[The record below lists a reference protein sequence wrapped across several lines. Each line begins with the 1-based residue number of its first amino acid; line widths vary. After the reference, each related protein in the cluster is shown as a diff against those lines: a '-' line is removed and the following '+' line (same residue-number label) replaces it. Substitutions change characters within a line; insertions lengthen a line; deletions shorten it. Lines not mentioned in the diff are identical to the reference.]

1 MTRGATP
8 RRPEGWTAPGPRPR
22 APEGL
27 VPANDEDLSF
37 LTGDFRVFQ
46 KRRGHRWSLD
56 DLVTA
61 WVARRE
67 LLASPP
73 REALDLGCGIAS
85 VALMVAWSFP
95 EARVTGIEAQA
106 VSLDLARRSL
116 VWNGV
121 DDRVT
126 LHHGDLRDASML
138 PDDARFDLVT
148 GTPPYFL
155 ADAIVESDVVQRGP
169 CRVEHRGGPED
180 YARAAALRL
189 REGGRFVM
197 CASMLQRERV
207 REGARA
213 AGLDTLRCVEVV
225 PREGKEVL
233 VLVTVMTP
241 GEGRWPDAAET
252 LTVRTAEHQWTEAFR
267 AVRRDMGMPDA
278 APRGHAAGDA
288 GLAPS
293 RDRSGS

>member
-1 MTRGATP
+1 MSRGATP
-8 RRPEGWTAPGPRPR
+8 RRPAGWVAPGPRPR

-27 VPANDEDLSF
+27 APADDEDLSY
-37 LTGDFRVFQ
+37 LTGDFRIFQ

-61 WVARRE
+61 WVAQQTLRD
-67 LLASPP
+67 APP
-73 REALDLGCGIAS
+73 REALDMGCGVGS

-95 EARVTGIEAQA
+95 AARVTGIEAQD
-106 VSLDLARRSL
+106 VSLSLARRSL

-126 LHHGDLRDASML
+126 LHHGDLRDASVL
-138 PDDARFDLVT
+138 PEGARFQLVT

-180 YARAAALRL
+180 YCRAASRWLAP
-189 REGGRFVM
+189 GGRFVM
-197 CASMLQRERV
+197 CASVLQRERV

-213 AGLDTLRCVEVV
+213 AGFDTLRWLEVT
-225 PREGKEVL
+225 PREGKDAL
-233 VLVTVMTP
+233 VLVTVMTQ
-241 GEGRWPDAAET
+241 GDGRWPDAPES
-252 LTVRTAEHQWTEAFR
+252 LTVRTAAHQWTEAFR

-278 APRGHAAGDA
+278 AP
-288 GLAPS
+288 
-293 RDRSGS
+293 

>member
-1 MTRGATP
+1 MRGATP

-22 APEGL
+22 APSDL
-27 VPANDEDLSF
+27 LPAEDEDLSF

-61 WVARRE
+61 WVTRRE
-67 LLASPP
+67 LLGQPP
-73 REALDLGCGIAS
+73 REALDLGCGIGS

-121 DDRVT
+121 DHRIT
-126 LHHGDLRDASML
+126 LHHGDLRDEAVL
-138 PDDARFDLVT
+138 PDEARFDLVT

-180 YARAAALRL
+180 YARAAARRL
-189 REGGRFVM
+189 RAGGRFVM
-197 CASMLQRERV
+197 CASVLQRERV
-207 REGARA
+207 QAGAKA
-213 AGLDTLRCVEVV
+213 AGLDTLRCVEVL
-225 PREGKEVL
+225 PREGKGSL
-233 VLVTVMTP
+233 VLVTVMTQ
-241 GEGRWPDAAET
+241 GDGRWPDAPET
-252 LTVRTAEHQWTEAFR
+252 LTVRTAAQQWTEAFR

-278 APRGHAAGDA
+278 APR
-288 GLAPS
+288 
-293 RDRSGS
+293 

>member
-27 VPANDEDLSF
+27 VPADDEDLSF

-67 LLASPP
+67 LLESPP
-73 REALDLGCGIAS
+73 RAALDLGCGIGS

-95 EARVTGIEAQA
+95 AARVTGIEAQA

-126 LHHGDLRDASML
+126 LHHGDLRDPSVLA
-138 PDDARFDLVT
+138 DDARFDLVT

-155 ADAIVESDVVQRGP
+155 ADAIVESEVVQRGP
-169 CRVEHRGGPED
+169 CRVEHRGGPDD

-197 CASMLQRERV
+197 CASVLQRERV

-225 PREGKEVL
+225 PRAGKDAL

-241 GEGRWPDAAET
+241 GDGRWPEAVET

-267 AVRRDMGMPDA
+267 AVRRDLGMPDA
-278 APRGHAAGDA
+278 APRGHAAGD
-288 GLAPS
+288 G
-293 RDRSGS
+293 